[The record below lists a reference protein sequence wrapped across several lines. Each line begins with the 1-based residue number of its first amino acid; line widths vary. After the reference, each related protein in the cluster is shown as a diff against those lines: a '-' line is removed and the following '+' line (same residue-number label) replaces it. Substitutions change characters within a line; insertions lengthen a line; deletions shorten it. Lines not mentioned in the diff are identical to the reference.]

1 MNKLDPK
8 EIVRNAID
16 GLTYSKAYELF
27 SSKKVTLSCH
37 RNDLD
42 QDVYDGVVTGKSN
55 KSYPVSATIDRDG
68 KVVEASCKCDYYE
81 SYPGYCKHILTC
93 LLQIYELTNK

>member
-16 GLTYSKAYELF
+16 GLTYSKAYDLF
-27 SSKKVTLSCH
+27 SRKKVVLNWH
-37 RNDLD
+37 RNELD

-55 KSYPVSATIDRDG
+55 RSYPVSAVIDTEG
-68 KVVEASCKCDYYE
+68 MVVSASCGCDYYMT
-81 SYPGYCKHILTC
+81 YPGYCKHI
-93 LLQIYELTNK
+93 